1 MLPPFNSI
9 PLSMKFEQTTFSS
22 ALNVVSLADAK
33 NHLRV
38 EHDSDDTLITA
49 LISAA
54 QDMVQKYTGTFLQR
68 TSGVF
73 YHDHFHDF
81 MDLYLGIKVEVTD
94 ATNGVAFIDETTGSE
109 TAVSSSHFQLDG
121 KDYPARLRITD
132 LPTDVKDE
140 LNAVRIYVTGG
151 YDSTDRPPALVS
163 AMLLIIGHLYE
174 NRQDVTSFKQY
185 EIPMSSQYLMNPYR
199 LKSF

>member
-1 MLPPFNSI
+1 M
-9 PLSMKFEQTTFSS
+9 MKFEQTTFQS
-22 ALNVVSLADAK
+22 ALNVVSLVDAK

-49 LISAA
+49 LISGA
-54 QDMVQKYTGTFLQR
+54 QDMVQRYTGTFLQR

-81 MDLYLGIKVEVTD
+81 MDLHLGINVEVD
-94 ATNGVAFIDETTGSE
+94 ARSGGVAYTDDKSGRMITVD
-109 TAVSSSHFQLDG
+109 SSDFQLDG
-121 KDYPARLRITD
+121 KNYPARLRITD

-140 LNAVRIYVTGG
+140 LNAVRIHVAGG